1 MTGSERATLDVVERI
16 DRAGAETTVT
26 LCGELDVLTTA
37 LVKDV
42 LEQECARKPS
52 RITVDLAAVEF
63 VDSSA
68 LHTFVV
74 ANKQLEAH
82 GGVLRIVGVSD
93 SIRRTFEITQLDR
106 LFLPHANGNGRIG
119 HS

>member
-1 MTGSERATLDVVERI
+1 MNASERAISDVIESVER
-16 DRAGAETTVT
+16 AGSETTVT

-37 LVKDV
+37 VVRDL

-52 RITVDLAAVEF
+52 SITLDLAAVEF

-74 ANKQLEAH
+74 ANKQQEAH
-82 GGVLRIVGVSD
+82 GGVLRIAGVSD
-93 SIRRTFEITQLDR
+93 SIRRTFEITQLDW
-106 LFLPHANGNGRIG
+106 LFLPRVNGNGRTA
-119 HS
+119 SS